1 MQPNSCT
8 FSHVF
13 RTFHVFGSYA
23 ATFKSETYIFATFT
37 PFSRYFYLFLP
48 LISATFSTGNP
59 SFLLPLDTNLT
70 SLLSFMFVFLLFNR
84 VFIIYNAFLSYIP
97 NLLCFGSYA
106 ATFKSKNPSFLL
118 PFPPFL
124 LLLKIK
130 AYTYTIYGL
139 KNRPTITIKKR
150 K

>member
-1 MQPNSCT
+1 MFLVAMLLLLNQKP
-8 FSHVF
+8 
-13 RTFHVFGSYA
+13 
-23 ATFKSETYIFATFT
+23 YISATFT

-48 LISATFSTGNP
+48 LISATFSMGKP

-70 SLLSFMFVFLLFNR
+70 SLLYFMFVFLLFNHL
-84 VFIIYNAFLSYIP
+84 FIIYNAFFSYIP
-97 NLLCFGSYA
+97 NFLYFGSYA
-106 ATFKSKNPSFLL
+106 ATFKSKKPTFLL

>member
-1 MQPNSCT
+1 MYSELFMFLVAMLLLLNPKPT
-8 FSHVF
+8 FLLLLPPF
-13 RTFHVFGSYA
+13 P
-23 ATFKSETYIFATFT
+23 ATFIC
-37 PFSRYFYLFLP
+37 FY
-48 LISATFSTGNP
+48 P

-84 VFIIYNAFLSYIP
+84 LFIIYNAFLSYIP

-106 ATFKSKNPSFLL
+106 ATFKSKKPSFLL

>member
-8 FSHVF
+8 FSHIF

-23 ATFKSETYIFATFT
+23 ATFKSKKPT
-37 PFSRYFYLFLP
+37 
-48 LISATFSTGNP
+48 
-59 SFLLPLDTNLT
+59 
-70 SLLSFMFVFLLFNR
+70 
-84 VFIIYNAFLSYIP
+84 
-97 NLLCFGSYA
+97 
-106 ATFKSKNPSFLL
+106 FLL